1 MGNTLTLGGRKHI
14 LVSKMA
20 TSSVILFKTGYS
32 FISTPVTL
40 GSGSGKA
47 GAVEEARVGPL
58 PSFAVHGT
66 VALQPSDDSVQL
78 LSLGRRQEEDLELL
92 LPEGE
97 DLSMPAFLA
106 ANTNT
111 LVNLTLAED
120 AKNTRSS
127 RHQGKVRWVQPPG
140 NPTRLALLQLTHG
153 QGKRDLLLDTAKIV
167 NIERVQDEEERDVN
181 LVARFKRKEGGSKAP
196 TATLSYLTRGLTW
209 APTYSLLLNK
219 EKMTLQLEGN
229 ATILCDLPFFDGQPI
244 GSVSMVAG
252 QPKVVLEQLSDPLA
266 DGSGALDFI
275 RELAN
280 ALGEDAPVIRSRGR
294 RSVRAP
300 MMKMMACSAPQSNSY
315 LEESYDSYEVNQA
328 EEGIKGGEVV
338 EDFFHYQLESVPLQ
352 HKQPVKMPFIKECRE
367 VKYEDVYFLDL
378 DQRVRMMKSGE
389 DEENS
394 VEVKHAISFRNPTG
408 QPLTGGP
415 VSILARQNEE
425 VESKFMVQAMMK
437 FTGPEKPI
445 IVEITRAMDVQANY
459 SVETSKEKKTEL
471 WSAAVSWTG
480 AGKKYVDVV
489 AKKGKLVI
497 KNPKATA
504 IKCKI
509 EHALQGHLEK
519 SKPAVKEV
527 TERPSHGQE
536 LNPTSKLLWE
546 LEVPA
551 EGSAE
556 LNIEY
561 GVKMWK

>member
-1 MGNTLTLGGRKHI
+1 
-14 LVSKMA
+14 
-20 TSSVILFKTGYS
+20 
-32 FISTPVTL
+32 
-40 GSGSGKA
+40 
-47 GAVEEARVGPL
+47 
-58 PSFAVHGT
+58 
-66 VALQPSDDSVQL
+66 
-78 LSLGRRQEEDLELL
+78 
-92 LPEGE
+92 
-97 DLSMPAFLA
+97 
-106 ANTNT
+106 
-111 LVNLTLAED
+111 
-120 AKNTRSS
+120 
-127 RHQGKVRWVQPPG
+127 
-140 NPTRLALLQLTHG
+140 
-153 QGKRDLLLDTAKIV
+153 
-167 NIERVQDEEERDVN
+167 
-181 LVARFKRKEGGSKAP
+181 
-196 TATLSYLTRGLTW
+196 
-209 APTYSLLLNK
+209 LLLNK

-229 ATILCDLPFFDGQPI
+229 ATILCDLPFFDGEPI

-266 DGSGALDFI
+266 NGSGALDFI

-280 ALGEDAPVIRSRGR
+280 ALGEDAPAIRSRGR
-294 RSVRAP
+294 RAKRSTEFNGVMLCA
-300 MMKMMACSAPQSNSY
+300 AQSA
-315 LEESYDSYEVNQA
+315 SYDSYEVNQA

-352 HKQPVKMPFIKECRE
+352 YKQPVKMPFIKECRE

-378 DQRVRMMKSGE
+378 DQRVRMMRSGE

-425 VESKFMVQAMMK
+425 AESKFMVQAMMK

-445 IVEITRAMDVQANY
+445 IVEITRAMDVQATY
-459 SVETSKEKKTEL
+459 SVETCKEKKTEL

-489 AKKGKLVI
+489 TKKGKLVI

-519 SKPAVKEV
+519 SEPAVKEE

>member
-1 MGNTLTLGGRKHI
+1 
-14 LVSKMA
+14 MA

-40 GSGSGKA
+40 GSEEGKA
-47 GAVEEARVGPL
+47 GSVEEARVGPL
-58 PSFAVHGT
+58 PNFAVHGT

-78 LSLGRRQEEDLELL
+78 LSLGRRQEEDLQLL

-140 NPTRLALLQLTHG
+140 TATRLALLQLSHG
-153 QGKRDLLLDTAKIV
+153 QGKRDLLLDTANIV
-167 NIERVQDEEERDVN
+167 NIERVQDNEERDVN
-181 LVARFKRKEGGSKAP
+181 LVARFKRKEGGSKAS

-229 ATILCDLPFFDGQPI
+229 ATILCDLPFFDGEPI

-280 ALGEDAPVIRSRGR
+280 ALGEDAPAIRSRGR
-294 RSVRAP
+294 RLLGAP
-300 MMKMMACSAPQSNSY
+300 MRPAEMMKGAL
-315 LEESYDSYEVNQA
+315 LEEDMYAVHASIEVNQA

-352 HKQPVKMPFIKECRE
+352 YKQPVKMPFIKECRE

-378 DQRVRMMKSGE
+378 DLDLDLYLGE

-415 VSILARQNEE
+415 ASILARQSEDA
-425 VESKFMVQAMMK
+425 ESKFMVQAMMK
-437 FTGPEKPI
+437 FSGPDKPI
-445 IVEITRAMDVQANY
+445 IIEITRAMDVQ
-459 SVETSKEKKTEL
+459 V
-471 WSAAVSWTG
+471 
-480 AGKKYVDVV
+480 
-489 AKKGKLVI
+489 
-497 KNPKATA
+497 
-504 IKCKI
+504 
-509 EHALQGHLEK
+509 
-519 SKPAVKEV
+519 
-527 TERPSHGQE
+527 
-536 LNPTSKLLWE
+536 
-546 LEVPA
+546 
-551 EGSAE
+551 
-556 LNIEY
+556 
-561 GVKMWK
+561 

>member
-1 MGNTLTLGGRKHI
+1 LTVGVRK
-14 LVSKMA
+14 LLSKMA
-20 TSSVILFKTGYS
+20 ASSVILFKTGYS

-40 GSGSGKA
+40 GSNEDGKA
-47 GAVEEARVGPL
+47 GTVEEARVGPL

-66 VALQPSDDSVQL
+66 VALQPDDDSVQL
-78 LSLGRRQEEDLELL
+78 LSLGRRQEEDLQLL

-111 LVNLTLAED
+111 LVNITLAED
-120 AKNTRSS
+120 AKNSRSS

-140 NPTRLALLQLTHG
+140 AATKLALLQLTHG

-167 NIERVQDEEERDVN
+167 NIERVQDNEERDVN
-181 LVARFKRKEGGSKAP
+181 LVARFKRKEGSSKKAP

-229 ATILCDLPFFDGQPI
+229 ATILCDLPFFQGQPI

-280 ALGEDAPVIRSRGR
+280 ALGEDSPAIRSHGR
-294 RSVRAP
+294 RAKRSAP
-300 MMKMMACSAPQSNSY
+300 MMMMAQMECADAMD
-315 LEESYDSYEVNQA
+315 EESYDSFAVNQA

-352 HKQPVKMPFIKECRE
+352 HKQPVKMPFIKECKE

-378 DQRVRMMKSGE
+378 DQRVRMMKIGE
-389 DEENS
+389 EEENS

-445 IVEITRAMDVQANY
+445 IVEITRAMDVQATY

-489 AKKGKLVI
+489 TKKGKLTI

-509 EHALQGHLEK
+509 EHALQGHLEQ

>member
-1 MGNTLTLGGRKHI
+1 
-14 LVSKMA
+14 MA
-20 TSSVILFKTGYS
+20 ASSVILFKTGYS

-40 GSGSGKA
+40 STPGIEVKA
-47 GAVEEARVGPL
+47 GIVEEARVGPL

-78 LSLGRRQEEDLELL
+78 LSLGRRQDEDLQLL

-111 LVNLTLAED
+111 LVNITLSED
-120 AKNTRSS
+120 AKNTGSS
-127 RHQGKVRWVQPPG
+127 KHEGKVRWVQPPG
-140 NPTRLALLQLTHG
+140 AATRLALLQLTHG
-153 QGKRDLLLDTAKIV
+153 HGKRDLLLDTAKIV
-167 NIERVQDEEERDVN
+167 NIERMQDNEERDVN

-229 ATILCDLPFFDGQPI
+229 ATILCDLPFFDGEPI

-280 ALGEDAPVIRSRGR
+280 ALGEDAPVIGSRGR

-300 MMKMMACSAPQSNSY
+300 MMKVKSSY
-315 LEESYDSYEVNQA
+315 REESFYSDSVEVNQA

-445 IVEITRAMDVQANY
+445 IVEITRAMDVQVK
-459 SVETSKEKKTEL
+459 VEIILCS
-471 WSAAVSWTG
+471 
-480 AGKKYVDVV
+480 
-489 AKKGKLVI
+489 
-497 KNPKATA
+497 
-504 IKCKI
+504 
-509 EHALQGHLEK
+509 
-519 SKPAVKEV
+519 
-527 TERPSHGQE
+527 
-536 LNPTSKLLWE
+536 
-546 LEVPA
+546 
-551 EGSAE
+551 
-556 LNIEY
+556 
-561 GVKMWK
+561 

>member
-78 LSLGRRQEEDLELL
+78 LSLGRREEEDLELL

-266 DGSGALDFI
+266 DESGALDFI

-280 ALGEDAPVIRSRGR
+280 ALGEDAPVVRRHGR
-294 RSVRAP
+294 RAKSSTKVMLCQAGPP
-300 MMKMMACSAPQSNSY
+300 MGASFGAAQNA
-315 LEESYDSYEVNQA
+315 SYDSYEVNQA

-338 EDFFHYQLESVPLQ
+338 EDFFHYQLESVPLLQ
-352 HKQPVKMPFIKECRE
+352 
-367 VKYEDVYFLDL
+367 
-378 DQRVRMMKSGE
+378 
-389 DEENS
+389 
-394 VEVKHAISFRNPTG
+394 
-408 QPLTGGP
+408 LT
-415 VSILARQNEE
+415 
-425 VESKFMVQAMMK
+425 
-437 FTGPEKPI
+437 
-445 IVEITRAMDVQANY
+445 
-459 SVETSKEKKTEL
+459 
-471 WSAAVSWTG
+471 
-480 AGKKYVDVV
+480 
-489 AKKGKLVI
+489 
-497 KNPKATA
+497 
-504 IKCKI
+504 
-509 EHALQGHLEK
+509 
-519 SKPAVKEV
+519 
-527 TERPSHGQE
+527 HGQGKRD
-536 LNPTSKLLWE
+536 L
-546 LEVPA
+546 
-551 EGSAE
+551 
-556 LNIEY
+556 
-561 GVKMWK
+561 

>member
-1 MGNTLTLGGRKHI
+1 
-14 LVSKMA
+14 MA

-78 LSLGRRQEEDLELL
+78 LSLGRRQEEDLQLL

-97 DLSMPAFLA
+97 DFSIPAFLA

-111 LVNLTLAED
+111 LINLTLAED

-140 NPTRLALLQLTHG
+140 NATRLALLQLTHG

-167 NIERVQDEEERDVN
+167 NIERVQDNEERDVN
-181 LVARFKRKEGGSKAP
+181 LVARFKRKEEGKKAP

-209 APTYSLLLNK
+209 APTYSMILNK
-219 EKMTLQLEGN
+219 EKMTLHLEGN
-229 ATILCDLPFFDGQPI
+229 ATILCDLPFFDGEPI

-266 DGSGALDFI
+266 DGSGAMDFI
-275 RELAN
+275 VELEN
-280 ALGEDAPVIRSRGR
+280 ALREDSPVIRSRHRGP
-294 RSVRAP
+294 RAV
-300 MMKMMACSAPQSNSY
+300 KMMACSRSFSARSANDR
-315 LEESYDSYEVNQA
+315 EGFDSYEVNQT

-352 HKQPVKMPFIKECRE
+352 HKQPVKMPFIKECRD

-378 DQRVRMMKSGE
+378 DQKVGTMRSGE

-415 VSILARQNEE
+415 ASILARQDEE
-425 VESKFMVQAMMK
+425 AESKFMVQAMMK

-556 LNIEY
+556 LSIEY